1 MERKNAW
8 KKYSDEDKNNVFT
21 FAEEY
26 RTLYLNAR
34 QKENV

>member
-8 KKYSDEDKNNVFT
+8 KKYSDED
-21 FAEEY
+21 
-26 RTLYLNAR
+26 RTMYSHLQMNIRLLYLSVR